1 MQRLLKKTNGD
12 FMLDFLKGLKRFS
25 IATIIVSAIMG
36 VLFIAFPS
44 KCIQYISLVVGVSL
58 IVTGII
64 SVVSYIIERDTKQRD
79 TKLPL
84 VLGTISLISGI
95 IVCAKYRA
103 IISII
108 VVILGIFILTSG
120 IVDMATS
127 IRSIMLFRK
136 SGWFTMLLSVITI
149 IFGIVAITKSA
160 QLTDGIVRF
169 IGAALIVYAVLDLV
183 TYIQVN
189 SKVNQVKDAV
199 DSISDIEVE
208 ATEQQNDE

>member
-1 MQRLLKKTNGD
+1 
-12 FMLDFLKGLKRFS
+12 MLDFLKGLKRFS

-64 SVVSYIIERDTKQRD
+64 SVVSYIVERD

-189 SKVNQVKDAV
+189 SKVKQVKDAV

-208 ATEQQNDE
+208 ATEQKDE

>member
-1 MQRLLKKTNGD
+1 
-12 FMLDFLKGLKRFS
+12 MLDFLKGLKRFS

-64 SVVSYIIERDTKQRD
+64 SVVSYIIERD

-189 SKVNQVKDAV
+189 SKVKQVKDAV
-199 DSISDIEVE
+199 DSISDIEIE

>member
-64 SVVSYIIERDTKQRD
+64 SVVSYIVERD

-149 IFGIVAITKSA
+149 VFGIVAITKSA

-189 SKVNQVKDAV
+189 SKVKQVKDAV

>member
-64 SVVSYIIERDTKQRD
+64 SVVSYIVERD

-84 VLGTISLISGI
+84 VLGTISLICGI
-95 IVCAKYRA
+95 IVCAKYQA

-127 IRSIMLFRK
+127 IRSIMIFRK

-149 IFGIVAITKSA
+149 VFGIVAITKSA

-189 SKVNQVKDAV
+189 SKVKQVKDAV

>member
-1 MQRLLKKTNGD
+1 
-12 FMLDFLKGLKRFS
+12 MLDFLKGLKRFS

-44 KCIQYISLVVGVSL
+44 KCVQYISLVVGVSL

-64 SVVSYIIERDTKQRD
+64 SVVSYIVERD

-149 IFGIVAITKSA
+149 VFGIVAITKSA

-189 SKVNQVKDAV
+189 SKVKQVKDAV

>member
-1 MQRLLKKTNGD
+1 
-12 FMLDFLKGLKRFS
+12 MLDFLKGLKRFS

-64 SVVSYIIERDTKQRD
+64 SVVSYIIERDTK
-79 TKLPL
+79 LPL

-120 IVDMATS
+120 IVDMVTS
-127 IRSIMLFRK
+127 IRSIMVFRK

-189 SKVNQVKDAV
+189 SKVKQVKDAV

>member
-64 SVVSYIIERDTKQRD
+64 SVVSYIVERD

-95 IVCAKYRA
+95 IVCAKYQA

-127 IRSIMLFRK
+127 IRSIMIFRK

-149 IFGIVAITKSA
+149 VFGIVAITKSA

-189 SKVNQVKDAV
+189 SKVKQVKDAV

>member
-1 MQRLLKKTNGD
+1 
-12 FMLDFLKGLKRFS
+12 MLDFLKGLKRFS

-44 KCIQYISLVVGVSL
+44 KCIEYISLVVGVSL

-64 SVVSYIIERDTKQRD
+64 SVVSYIVERD

-84 VLGTISLISGI
+84 VLGTISLICGI
-95 IVCAKYRA
+95 IVCAKYQA

-189 SKVNQVKDAV
+189 SKVKQVKDAV

>member
-64 SVVSYIIERDTKQRD
+64 SVVSYIVERD

-120 IVDMATS
+120 IIDMATS
-127 IRSIMLFRK
+127 IRSIMIFRK

-189 SKVNQVKDAV
+189 SKVKQVKDAV

>member
-1 MQRLLKKTNGD
+1 
-12 FMLDFLKGLKRFS
+12 MLDFLKGLKRFS

-44 KCIQYISLVVGVSL
+44 KCIQYISLLVGVSL

-64 SVVSYIIERDTKQRD
+64 SVVSYIVERD

-95 IVCAKYRA
+95 IVCAKYQA

-189 SKVNQVKDAV
+189 SKVKQVKDAV

>member
-64 SVVSYIIERDTKQRD
+64 SVVSYIVERD

-160 QLTDGIVRF
+160 QLTDGIVQF
-169 IGAALIVYAVLDLV
+169 IGAALIVYAVLDLA

-189 SKVNQVKDAV
+189 SKVKQVKDAV

>member
-64 SVVSYIIERDTKQRD
+64 SVVSYIVERD

-120 IVDMATS
+120 IVDMVTS
-127 IRSIMLFRK
+127 IRSIMIFRK

-189 SKVNQVKDAV
+189 SKVKQVKDAV

>member
-64 SVVSYIIERDTKQRD
+64 SVVSYIVERD

-95 IVCAKYRA
+95 IVCAKYQA

-149 IFGIVAITKSA
+149 VFGIVAITKSA

-169 IGAALIVYAVLDLV
+169 IGAALIVYALLDLV

-189 SKVNQVKDAV
+189 SKVKQVKDAV

>member
-1 MQRLLKKTNGD
+1 
-12 FMLDFLKGLKRFS
+12 MLDFLKGLKRFS

-64 SVVSYIIERDTKQRD
+64 SVVSYIVERD

-84 VLGTISLISGI
+84 VLGTISLICGI

-149 IFGIVAITKSA
+149 VFGIVAITKSA

-169 IGAALIVYAVLDLV
+169 IGAALIVYSVLDLV

-189 SKVNQVKDAV
+189 SKVKQVKDAV

>member
-64 SVVSYIIERDTKQRD
+64 SVVSYIVERD

-95 IVCAKYRA
+95 VVCAKYQA

-189 SKVNQVKDAV
+189 SKVKQVKDAV

>member
-64 SVVSYIIERDTKQRD
+64 SVVSYIVERD

-84 VLGTISLISGI
+84 VLGTISLICGI
-95 IVCAKYRA
+95 IVCAKYQA

-189 SKVNQVKDAV
+189 SKVKQVKDAV

>member
-1 MQRLLKKTNGD
+1 
-12 FMLDFLKGLKRFS
+12 MLDFLKGLKRFS

-64 SVVSYIIERDTKQRD
+64 SVVSYIIERDTK
-79 TKLPL
+79 LPL

-127 IRSIMLFRK
+127 IRSIMVFRK

-149 IFGIVAITKSA
+149 VFGIVAITKSA

-189 SKVNQVKDAV
+189 SKVRQVKDAV

>member
-44 KCIQYISLVVGVSL
+44 KCIEYISLVVGVSL

-64 SVVSYIIERDTKQRD
+64 SVVSYIVERD

-95 IVCAKYRA
+95 IVCVKYRA

-149 IFGIVAITKSA
+149 VFGIVAITKSA

-189 SKVNQVKDAV
+189 SKVKQVKDAV

>member
-1 MQRLLKKTNGD
+1 
-12 FMLDFLKGLKRFS
+12 MLDFLKGLKRFS

-64 SVVSYIIERDTKQRD
+64 SVVSYIIERD

-169 IGAALIVYAVLDLV
+169 IGAALIVYAVLDLA

-189 SKVNQVKDAV
+189 SKVKQVKDAV

>member
-44 KCIQYISLVVGVSL
+44 KCIQYISIVVGVSL

-64 SVVSYIIERDTKQRD
+64 SVVSYIVERD

-95 IVCAKYRA
+95 IVCAKYQA

-127 IRSIMLFRK
+127 IRSIMIFRK

-189 SKVNQVKDAV
+189 SKVKQVKDAV
-199 DSISDIEVE
+199 DSISDIEDE

>member
-1 MQRLLKKTNGD
+1 
-12 FMLDFLKGLKRFS
+12 MLDFLKGLKRFS

-64 SVVSYIIERDTKQRD
+64 SVVSYIIERDTK
-79 TKLPL
+79 LPL

-127 IRSIMLFRK
+127 IRSITLFRK

-149 IFGIVAITKSA
+149 IFGIVSITKSA

-189 SKVNQVKDAV
+189 SKVKQVKDAV

-208 ATEQQNDE
+208 ATEQQND

>member
-1 MQRLLKKTNGD
+1 MTD
-12 FMLDFLKGLKRFS
+12 FIKGLKKFS
-25 IATIIVSAIMG
+25 VATIIVSAIMG
-36 VLFIAFPS
+36 VLFIAFPD
-44 KCIQYISLVVGVSL
+44 KCIQYISLVVGAAL

-64 SVVSYIIERDTKQRD
+64 SVVSYIIERDTK
-79 TKLPL
+79 LPL
-84 VLGTISLISGI
+84 ILGTIVLICGI
-95 IVCAKYRA
+95 VVCAKYRE

-127 IRSIMLFRK
+127 IRSIVTFRK
-136 SGWFTMLLSVITI
+136 SGWFTMLLSVVTI

-189 SKVNQVKDAV
+189 AKVKQVKDAV
-199 DSISDIEVE
+199 DSVSDIEVE
-208 ATEQQNDE
+208 ATEQQNDD

>member
-1 MQRLLKKTNGD
+1 
-12 FMLDFLKGLKRFS
+12 MLDFLKGLKRFS

-64 SVVSYIIERDTKQRD
+64 SVVSYIVERD

-189 SKVNQVKDAV
+189 SKVKQVKDAV
-199 DSISDIEVE
+199 DSISDIEIE
-208 ATEQQNDE
+208 ATEQQNDD

>member
-1 MQRLLKKTNGD
+1 
-12 FMLDFLKGLKRFS
+12 MLDFLKGLKRFS

-44 KCIQYISLVVGVSL
+44 KCIQYLSLVVGVSL

-64 SVVSYIIERDTKQRD
+64 SVVSYIVERD

-95 IVCAKYRA
+95 IVCAKYRE

-127 IRSIMLFRK
+127 IRSIMIFRK

-149 IFGIVAITKSA
+149 VFGIVAITKSA

-189 SKVNQVKDAV
+189 SKVKQVKDAV

>member
-64 SVVSYIIERDTKQRD
+64 SVVSYIIERD

-169 IGAALIVYAVLDLV
+169 IGAALIVYAVLDLA

-189 SKVNQVKDAV
+189 SKVMQVKDAV

>member
-1 MQRLLKKTNGD
+1 
-12 FMLDFLKGLKRFS
+12 MLDFLKGLKRFS

-64 SVVSYIIERDTKQRD
+64 SVVSYIVERD

-95 IVCAKYRA
+95 IVCAKYQA

-127 IRSIMLFRK
+127 IRSIMIFRK

-149 IFGIVAITKSA
+149 IFGIVAITKST

-189 SKVNQVKDAV
+189 SKVKQVKDAV

-208 ATEQQNDE
+208 ATEQKDE

>member
-64 SVVSYIIERDTKQRD
+64 SVVSYIVERD

-149 IFGIVAITKSA
+149 VFGIVAITKSA

-189 SKVNQVKDAV
+189 SKVKQVKDAV

-208 ATEQQNDE
+208 ATEQKDE

>member
-1 MQRLLKKTNGD
+1 
-12 FMLDFLKGLKRFS
+12 MLDFLKGLKRFS

-64 SVVSYIIERDTKQRD
+64 SVVSYIIERD

-136 SGWFTMLLSVITI
+136 SGWFTMMLSVITI

-189 SKVNQVKDAV
+189 SKVKQVKDAV

>member
-1 MQRLLKKTNGD
+1 
-12 FMLDFLKGLKRFS
+12 MLDFLKGLKRFS

-64 SVVSYIIERDTKQRD
+64 SVVSYIVERD

-189 SKVNQVKDAV
+189 SKVKQVKDAV

-208 ATEQQNDE
+208 ATEQQNDD

>member
-64 SVVSYIIERDTKQRD
+64 SVVSYIVERD

-95 IVCAKYRA
+95 VVCAKYQA

-127 IRSIMLFRK
+127 IRSIMIFRK

-189 SKVNQVKDAV
+189 SKVKQVKDAV

-208 ATEQQNDE
+208 ATEQKDE

>member
-44 KCIQYISLVVGVSL
+44 KCIQYLSLVVGVSL

-64 SVVSYIIERDTKQRD
+64 SVVSYIVERD

-120 IVDMATS
+120 VVDMATS

-149 IFGIVAITKSA
+149 VFGIVAITKSA

-189 SKVNQVKDAV
+189 SKVKQVKDAV

>member
-1 MQRLLKKTNGD
+1 
-12 FMLDFLKGLKRFS
+12 MLDFLKGLKRFS

-64 SVVSYIIERDTKQRD
+64 SVVSYIVERD

-127 IRSIMLFRK
+127 IRSIMIFRK

-149 IFGIVAITKSA
+149 VFGIVAITKSA

-189 SKVNQVKDAV
+189 SKVKQVKDAV

>member
-58 IVTGII
+58 IATGII
-64 SVVSYIIERDTKQRD
+64 SVVSYIVERD

-149 IFGIVAITKSA
+149 VFGIVAITKSA

-189 SKVNQVKDAV
+189 SKVKQVKDAF

>member
-1 MQRLLKKTNGD
+1 
-12 FMLDFLKGLKRFS
+12 MLDFLKGLKRFS

-64 SVVSYIIERDTKQRD
+64 SVVSYIIERD

-189 SKVNQVKDAV
+189 SKVKQVKNAV

>member
-1 MQRLLKKTNGD
+1 
-12 FMLDFLKGLKRFS
+12 MLDFLKGLKRFS

-64 SVVSYIIERDTKQRD
+64 SVVSYIIERD

-169 IGAALIVYAVLDLV
+169 IGAAPIVYAVLDLV

-189 SKVNQVKDAV
+189 SKVKQVKDAV

>member
-64 SVVSYIIERDTKQRD
+64 SVVSYIVERD

-149 IFGIVAITKSA
+149 VFGIVAITKSA

-189 SKVNQVKDAV
+189 SKVKQVKDAV
-199 DSISDIEVE
+199 NSISDIEVE
-208 ATEQQNDE
+208 ATEQQNDD

>member
-1 MQRLLKKTNGD
+1 
-12 FMLDFLKGLKRFS
+12 MLDFLKGLKRFS

-64 SVVSYIIERDTKQRD
+64 SVVSYIVERD

-84 VLGTISLISGI
+84 MLGTISLISGI

-127 IRSIMLFRK
+127 IRSIMIFRK

-189 SKVNQVKDAV
+189 SKVKQVKDAV

>member
-1 MQRLLKKTNGD
+1 
-12 FMLDFLKGLKRFS
+12 MLDFLKGLKRFS

-64 SVVSYIIERDTKQRD
+64 SVVSYIIERDTK
-79 TKLPL
+79 LPL

-108 VVILGIFILTSG
+108 FVILGIFILTSG

-169 IGAALIVYAVLDLV
+169 IGAALIVYAVIDLA

-189 SKVNQVKDAV
+189 SKVKQVKDAV

>member
-1 MQRLLKKTNGD
+1 
-12 FMLDFLKGLKRFS
+12 MLDFLKELKRFS

-64 SVVSYIIERDTKQRD
+64 SVVSYIIERD

-136 SGWFTMLLSVITI
+136 SGWFTMMLSVITI

-189 SKVNQVKDAV
+189 SKVKQVKDAV